1 MSEYERPDRVS
12 REPTIEDL
20 RQLMGASAPHFAL
33 HIRNRISHLVDGLP
47 GDHPVR
53 READREIGR
62 LTRLA
67 LDGEHRGTQHPEELD
82 EMPAL
87 QRPD

>member
-1 MSEYERPDRVS
+1 MSEYERPDRAR

-33 HIRNRISHLVDGLP
+33 HLRNRISHLIADLP
-47 GDHPVR
+47 EDHPVR
-53 READREIGR
+53 REGEREIER

-67 LDGEHRGTQHPEELD
+67 LDGEHRGERQVEDLE

-87 QRPD
+87 KRP

>member
-1 MSEYERPDRVS
+1 MSEYERPDRAR

-33 HIRNRISHLVDGLP
+33 HIRNRISHLVQGLP

-53 READREIGR
+53 READREIAR

-67 LDGEHRGTQHPEELD
+67 LDGEHRGPEHTEELAP
-82 EMPAL
+82 MPAL
-87 QRPD
+87 ERPR